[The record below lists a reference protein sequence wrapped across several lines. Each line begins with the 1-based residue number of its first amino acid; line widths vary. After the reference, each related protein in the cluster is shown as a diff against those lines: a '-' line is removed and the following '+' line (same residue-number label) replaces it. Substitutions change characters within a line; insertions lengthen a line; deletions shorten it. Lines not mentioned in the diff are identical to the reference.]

1 MAMAYHP
8 GVKEQASVLFHDLTS
23 ELKEEIHDIY
33 TGEQP
38 AVQQADLIVRKH
50 LIGLIILLFVLT
62 VVILLAS
69 MGVIAWYGH
78 AHP

>member
-1 MAMAYHP
+1 MAMAYHIS
-8 GVKEQASVLFHDLTS
+8 VKDQASELFHDLTG
-23 ELKEEIHDIY
+23 ELKEEIHDLY

-38 AVQQADLIVRKH
+38 AEQQADLIVRKH

-69 MGVIAWYGH
+69 MGVIVWYGY
-78 AHP
+78 AHS